1 MANNAGEMKT
11 KETTNSGHRKRL
23 RDRFLKGEGKSV
35 PDYELIEL
43 LLFGVMPRT
52 DVKPL
57 AKKLLEECGSLAG
70 LFQADVEKLKSIPG
84 VGETT
89 IVTLKVV
96 HEASCRKLLEEA
108 SAQPVLQSWQTVIDY
123 CRSRM
128 SHLTIEQFRLLFL
141 DQKNKIIADE
151 NQQQG
156 TINCTPIFPRE
167 VVKRTLELGASS
179 LIMVHNHPSGDPTPF
194 QADIDI
200 TRKVINAAKELEIH
214 VLDHLIIG
222 RFGHTSLREKRL
234 I

>member
-1 MANNAGEMKT
+1 MT
-11 KETTNSGHRKRL
+11 DHIGHRKRL
-23 RDRFLKGEGKSV
+23 RERFLKGGEKAI

-43 LLFGVMPRT
+43 LLFGVISRG

-57 AKKLLEECGSLAG
+57 AKKLLQECGG
-70 LFQADVEKLKSIPG
+70 LSGLLSADMEKLKSIPG
-84 VGETT
+84 MGDAT
-89 IVTLKVV
+89 IAALKAT
-96 HEASCRKLLEEA
+96 HEISCRFIREEA
-108 SAQPVLQSWQTVIDY
+108 VAQPILQSWQTVIDY
-123 CRSRM
+123 CRARM
-128 SHLTIEQFRLLFL
+128 SHLRVEQFRLLFL

-151 NQQQG
+151 VQQQG
-156 TINCTPIFPRE
+156 TVNSTPIFPRE

-179 LIMVHNHPSGDPTPF
+179 LIMVHNHPSGDPTPS

-200 TRKVINAAKELEIH
+200 TRKVMKAAKELEIH